1 MKLITESVL
10 RLRNLL
16 GFLLKTLQ
24 VGKECL
30 KPGVGC
36 QQDFPVLIFYV
47 LNTSEH
53 LISAEQKR
61 TLIIISNQRNALTPQ
76 TWFSLQSMD
85 IQY

>member
-24 VGKECL
+24 VDKECV
-30 KPGVGC
+30 KPGLGFRK
-36 QQDFPVLIFYV
+36 DFPVFIFYV
-47 LNTSEH
+47 LITSED
-53 LISAEQKR
+53 LFSAEQKR
-61 TLIIISNQRNALTPQ
+61 TLTIISKQRNALTPQ